1 MRPSRLLPLAGWL
14 LLAGCES
21 DLPDATPRPGVY
33 DPDVLPGPGSL
44 PRLTRSQ
51 YRHAIIDLLGPAIVV
66 PAALEPDIPIEGSVA
81 LGTTTLAVSARG
93 VGLYERAAYAIAEQA
108 MAEGPARDALVT
120 CAPTG
125 PGDAACAGEVLAP
138 LARRAYRRT
147 PSPEE
152 LEALV
157 AVAVN
162 AGATLGDF
170 HDGLEYGIAAI
181 LMTPDFLYRPALGG
195 AAPEGGALSQLELAS
210 RLAFFLWDTLP
221 DDALLDHAEAGTLEG
236 AGLEAEVDR
245 MLADPRLAQGLRA
258 FATDWL
264 ELDRLSNLSK
274 DSTMFRAASAE
285 LGPDAREETLRFL
298 EHHFLTEEVPYRD
311 IFTSRTTFVNRRL
324 ASIYGV
330 EAPAREGFG
339 AVTLPEDGERIGLL
353 GHASLLS
360 LHAHATSTSPTL
372 RGKFIRTTLLC
383 TEIPPPP
390 ASVETTIPPPSVDA
404 TTLRDRLA
412 AHRDSPACAACHTA
426 LDPIGLGLEQ
436 FDGIGALRT
445 LDNGAPIDASG
456 HLDDRPFTTGRQLAE
471 LVAEHPELVS
481 CFVERVF
488 RYATG
493 SEPEGDDEGALH
505 DANQRFVGGGTRY
518 RALVRAI
525 ALSPSF
531 RAVRAPHAEAR

>member
-51 YRHAIIDLLGPAIVV
+51 YRHAITDLLGPAIVV

-181 LMTPDFLYRPALGG
+181 LMGG
-195 AAPEGGALSQLELAS
+195 VEDDIAQQSQDGTLD
-210 RLAFFLWDTLP
+210 RVGYDTL
-221 DDALLDHAEAGTLEG
+221 
-236 AGLEAEVDR
+236 VDR
-245 MLADPRLAQGLRA
+245 GN
-258 FATDWL
+258 TY
-264 ELDRLSNLSK
+264 EL
-274 DSTMFRAASAE
+274 T
-285 LGPDAREETLRFL
+285 
-298 EHHFLTEEVPYRD
+298 HQ
-311 IFTSRTTFVNRRL
+311 I
-324 ASIYGV
+324 
-330 EAPAREGFG
+330 
-339 AVTLPEDGERIGLL
+339 LL
-353 GHASLLS
+353 GVGLVTVVSGGIWLLVDGLS
-360 LHAHATSTSPTL
+360 EPDEDAHLTP
-372 RGKFIRTTLLC
+372 RWDVRVGPR
-383 TEIPPPP
+383 
-390 ASVETTIPPPSVDA
+390 SVE
-404 TTLRDRLA
+404 
-412 AHRDSPACAACHTA
+412 
-426 LDPIGLGLEQ
+426 
-436 FDGIGALRT
+436 
-445 LDNGAPIDASG
+445 
-456 HLDDRPFTTGRQLAE
+456 
-471 LVAEHPELVS
+471 
-481 CFVERVF
+481 
-488 RYATG
+488 
-493 SEPEGDDEGALH
+493 
-505 DANQRFVGGGTRY
+505 
-518 RALVRAI
+518 ALVR
-525 ALSPSF
+525 F
-531 RAVRAPHAEAR
+531 